1 MLNLDFF
8 LFLISSL
15 NNKFIEYKTLHF
27 VLICFL
33 WSYSGLMTWV
43 TSLTGQPCWLGLFF
57 LNFNYF
63 FQFYFLKLSW
73 LRILIYNF
81 FQFAFYWVILVF
93 LPRFDW
99 LTLLLFFCLF
109 YYFFQF
115 NLLKL
120 GWLRIEI
127 YIFLLFTFYVVI
139 IVLWPDRGLDRLTQ
153 VFCPF

>member
-1 MLNLDFF
+1 LSIRLYILFWFVFYEVIQVSWLESLVWQVSHVDLGYFF
-8 LFLISSL
+8 
-15 NNKFIEYKTLHF
+15 
-27 VLICFL
+27 
-33 WSYSGLMTWV
+33 SY
-43 TSLTGQPCWLGLFF
+43 
-57 LNFNYF
+57 FNYF

-81 FQFAFYWVILVF
+81 FQFAFYRVILVF
-93 LPRFDW
+93 LVW
-99 LTLLLFFCLF
+99 LVDSVIVFCLF

-127 YIFLLFTFYVVI
+127 YIFLLFTFYAVI